1 MDRIVEALIAAAL
14 LVIPALGAWLVSWL
28 RAHTTASA
36 VRQAT
41 DMAGGSPEAVQLAAD
56 ELHRMPW
63 LMRPANVPRAVERA
77 VEKERAVRASKV
89 PPPLPRDTMPDSL
102 PQVDDGSDEP

>member
-1 MDRIVEALIAAAL
+1 MNAVLEALNLALVAAIPLVVSAL
-14 LVIPALGAWLVSWL
+14 AAYAVSWL

-41 DMAGGSPEAVQLAAD
+41 DFAGGTPEAAQLAAD

-63 LMRPANVPRAVERA
+63 LLRPGNVPKAVGKA
-77 VEKERAVRASKV
+77 VAREQLKRASV
-89 PPPLPRDTMPDSL
+89 APPPTPIDVQAPD
-102 PQVDDGSDEP
+102 DEDGRSD

>member
-1 MDRIVEALIAAAL
+1 MDEVLKTFNAAL
-14 LVIPALGAWLVSWL
+14 VLIIPGVVSALGYWLVSFI

-41 DMAGGSPEAVQLAAD
+41 DMAGATPEATQLAAD

-63 LMRPANVPRAVERA
+63 LMRPGNVGKAVDKA
-77 VEKERAVRASKV
+77 VEKERVLRASLL
-89 PPPLPRDTMPDSL
+89 PLPIGGE
-102 PQVDDGSDEP
+102 DGE